1 MRTVGGVFCSDQV
14 VPEPLTGSILTAE
27 EISSIRRVALTA
39 LRGVPLRSPVT
50 TGEPPFSRFL
60 DIYQDGD
67 VWHPALY
74 AILVPILSRVS
85 ALGLLAARMPEH
97 MPMVPSRIFV
107 NQYPEGHQSGM
118 RVHRDSMV
126 VYCAVTVVVTTDTA
140 DGSFFVASATGVKR
154 LVPLAAGWAVTVHPD
169 TYHGVEDAVRS
180 GDRISFTFFY

>member
-1 MRTVGGVFCSDQV
+1 MEGVFGPDEA

-27 EISSIRRVALTA
+27 EISSIRRVTLTA
-39 LRGVPLRSPVT
+39 LRGVPLRSPVN
-50 TGEPPFSRFL
+50 TGEPPFLEIYLEGDFL
-60 DIYQDGD
+60 
-67 VWHPALY
+67 HPALY
-74 AILVPILSRVS
+74 ALLVPIFSRVR
-85 ALGLLAARMPEH
+85 ALGLQAARMPEH

-154 LVPLAAGWAVTVHPD
+154 LVPLAAGWAVTVHPE